1 MDSLTE
7 TLIESW
13 SRQNQ
18 IVVNVARAMDADRLA
33 AKAAEGE
40 MDIAAHLCHIHSVR
54 RWWWSQINQSEEY
67 PGERLFNESD
77 EPCRDVARIAEQLD
91 ISSQAVAETMRRTLQ
106 SGQPEKSPYDH
117 PILFLHHMIWH
128 EGWHVGAVLLALR
141 VNGFDV
147 SDEWEEENLWGLWR
161 TEEWE

>member
-1 MDSLTE
+1 MNSLTE
-7 TLIESW
+7 ALIESW
-13 SRQNQ
+13 FRQNQ

-54 RWWWSQINQSEEY
+54 RWWWGQINQSEEY
-67 PGERLFNESD
+67 PGERLFDECD
-77 EPCRDVARIAEQLD
+77 EPCRDVDRIAEQLT
-91 ISSQAVAETMRRTLQ
+91 ISSQAVAETMRRTLPA
-106 SGQPEKSPYDH
+106 GQPEKSPYDH

-128 EGWHVGAVLLALR
+128 EGWHVGAILLALR

-147 SDEWEEENLWGLWR
+147 SDEWEEKNLWGLWR